1 MSDIV
6 ASDIIPASDM
16 PKRFPGTSVQFWNM
30 LRHNGGGPVYLKIS
44 RKVYYREADIQSWLD
59 ANRYTRTDQPVLT
72 ADKRSTGV
80 A

>member
-1 MSDIV
+1 MGHRGFRHHSGLGHAETLPWDQ
-6 ASDIIPASDM
+6 
-16 PKRFPGTSVQFWNM
+16 RSVLEHAAAQW
-30 LRHNGGGPVYLKIS
+30 RWTGCLKIS